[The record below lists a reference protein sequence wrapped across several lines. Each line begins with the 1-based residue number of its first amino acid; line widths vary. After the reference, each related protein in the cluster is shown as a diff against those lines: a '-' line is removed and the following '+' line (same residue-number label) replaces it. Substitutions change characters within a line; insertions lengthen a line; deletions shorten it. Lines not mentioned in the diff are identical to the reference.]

1 MNTSVMVSNLDP
13 KTIHWQ
19 IMQLEEMQQHLQPDD
34 SVETACALADT
45 LTLLHNIEEEIR
57 HKARE
62 ERHH

>member
-13 KTIHWQ
+13 KIIHWQ
-19 IMQLEEMQQHLQPDD
+19 IMQLEEMHQHLRPDD
-34 SVETACALADT
+34 SVETASALADT

>member
-19 IMQLEEMQQHLQPDD
+19 IMQLEEMHQHLQPDD

-45 LTLLHNIEEEIR
+45 LT
-57 HKARE
+57 
-62 ERHH
+62 